1 MVIVHLRRTHCKT
14 SCGSKTYLDKLNH
27 LHDLYILDETAFL
40 DCMSD
45 VCVYMCICY
54 NLGFYF
60 MFYVFSRIYY
70 VSRGPHGRMAILAK
84 CVTLLKYCIG
94 VGRFRILGWG
104 QCL

>member
-1 MVIVHLRRTHCKT
+1 
-14 SCGSKTYLDKLNH
+14 
-27 LHDLYILDETAFL
+27 
-40 DCMSD
+40 
-45 VCVYMCICY
+45 
-54 NLGFYF
+54 

-104 QCL
+104 AMFIILGGGGGKGARIPSKT